1 MMRAALALMAGLM
14 CMAAGF
20 RQAAAL
26 RAADA
31 RLRRWTEMVR
41 HLALLLSEGT
51 CTLPEAFTLAA
62 SGDGEADRLLRSLAE
77 QMRRQPLKSL
87 PEIWRELRD
96 ESPEAA
102 PLTRMMQR
110 LGRGSLESRQQAAE
124 QAASELELLA
134 DQAREK
140 ALKDAK
146 MWRTL
151 GALGGACMTIMLL

>member
-1 MMRAALALMAGLM
+1 MMRTALALMAGLL

-31 RLRRWTEMVR
+31 RLRRWTEMAR
-41 HLALLLSEGT
+41 YLALLLSEGT

-62 SGDGEADRLLRSLAE
+62 SGDSEADRLLRTLAQE
-77 QMRRQPLKSL
+77 LQRQPLKSL
-87 PEIWRELRD
+87 PEIWRALRD
-96 ESPEAA
+96 ESPEEA
-102 PLTRMMQR
+102 PLNRMMQR
-110 LGRGSLESRQQAAE
+110 LGRGSLESRRQAAE
-124 QAASELELLA
+124 QAASELELLS

-140 ALKDAK
+140 SLKDAK